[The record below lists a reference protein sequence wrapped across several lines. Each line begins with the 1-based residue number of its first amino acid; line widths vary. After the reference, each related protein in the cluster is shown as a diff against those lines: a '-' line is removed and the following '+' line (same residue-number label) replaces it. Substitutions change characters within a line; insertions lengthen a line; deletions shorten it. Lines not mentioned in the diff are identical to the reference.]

1 MNRDIILCDQ
11 MNALGMPYIQ
21 GLSFKNIKQIN
32 FLTTDVDFHTR
43 YKIVFKSS
51 YIFLISDVEF
61 NTYPKD
67 TLTQT
72 DILTSLNISIIKQ
85 INIIYRNNLKFN
97 NKFTVKDG
105 ISIKDVV
112 HGLFRLKEI
121 ELNKNKITFHW
132 VLEYNLLEIPC
143 MNLENILEG
152 IY

>member
-21 GLSFKNIKQIN
+21 GVSFKNIHQMN
-32 FLTTDVDFHTR
+32 FLTRDVDFPTR
-43 YKIVFKSS
+43 YKIIFKIS
-51 YIFLISDVEF
+51 YVFLIPDLEF
-61 NTYPKD
+61 NTYPD
-67 TLTQT
+67 NTLSQT
-72 DILTSLNISIIKQ
+72 DILNSLNISIIKH
-85 INIIYRNNLKFN
+85 IGIVYRNTLKFN
-97 NKFTVKDG
+97 NKFIVKDE

-143 MNLENILEG
+143 MNLENILQDT
-152 IY
+152 Y